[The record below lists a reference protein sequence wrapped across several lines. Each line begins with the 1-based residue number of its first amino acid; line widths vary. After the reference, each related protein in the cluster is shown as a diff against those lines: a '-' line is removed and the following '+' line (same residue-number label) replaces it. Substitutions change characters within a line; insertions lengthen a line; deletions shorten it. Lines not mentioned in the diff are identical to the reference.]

1 MYIPFMWNSAFSMP
15 CAWQQEV
22 LRESSKMRRMNVVL
36 PPSNVTTEVTLR
48 QIREDFDDLP
58 TTGSARV
65 RLGGRRLTAPAGH
78 RTGGE
83 PEKSRGVERRP
94 PPGGGVRCRFIG
106 GLGRRPTWAR
116 QVWVFLNTGK
126 FLHGDTCHLS
136 SSLCLPVS
144 LSLYYTKPVT
154 CHIVSVARLYGQ
166 ILRFLSNLS

>member
-1 MYIPFMWNSAFSMP
+1 M
-15 CAWQQEV
+15 
-22 LRESSKMRRMNVVL
+22 LNVVL
-36 PPSNVTTEVTLR
+36 FPSNITAEVTTR
-48 QIREDFDDLP
+48 HARKDFDDLP
-58 TTGSARV
+58 TTGPAGV
-65 RLGGRRLTAPAGH
+65 RFGSRRLTAPAGH

-116 QVWVFLNTGK
+116 QLCVFLNRGK
-126 FLHGDTCHLS
+126 FLHGDSCHLS
-136 SSLCLPVS
+136 SSLCLSVS
-144 LSLYYTKPVT
+144 LSPLHKPVT